1 MKLKSLSVLGLLAAA
16 PMASQAAM
24 VEMNETELSD
34 VSGQAGFS
42 GLLFNYSAT
51 FDWKP
56 AYSAP
61 SRDVT
66 YTDISGG
73 VQRETKITS
82 SLGFTPTLN
91 LGIAGNFTGNDY
103 KLVEDSLPISVYDI
117 DFTRTRSRFL
127 FNPDR

>member
-42 GLLFNYSAT
+42 GLLFNYSAE
-51 FDWKP
+51 FEWNP

-66 YTDISGG
+66 YTDIPGG
-73 VQRETKITS
+73 VQRETEVTG

-91 LGIAGNFTGNDY
+91 LGITGKFTGNY
-103 KLVEDSLPISVYDI
+103 YSVVKDSIPISVFNI
-117 DFTRTRSRFL
+117 DFTRTRSHYL
-127 FNPDR
+127 FNPQR

>member
-1 MKLKSLSVLGLLAAA
+1 MKLKALSVLGLLAAA
-16 PMASQAAM
+16 PMASHAAM

-42 GLLFNYSAT
+42 GLLFDYSAE
-51 FDWKP
+51 FKWYP

-66 YTDISGG
+66 YTDIPGG
-73 VQRETKITS
+73 VQRETEITS

-91 LGIAGNFTGNDY
+91 LGIAGKFTGNDY
-103 KLVEDSLPISVYDI
+103 KLVEDSLPISVYNI

>member
-34 VSGQAGFS
+34 VSGQASIS
-42 GLLFNYSAT
+42 GLLFNYSAD
-51 FDWKP
+51 FNWNP

-61 SRDVT
+61 SRDVN
-66 YTDISGG
+66 YSDISGG

-103 KLVEDSLPISVYDI
+103 VVVEDSLPISVYNI
-117 DFTRTRSRFL
+117 DFTRTRSHYL
-127 FNPDR
+127 FNPQR